1 MDSDEHNGDHDF
13 KVGDIV
19 RESVLI
25 ASPDREP
32 WVGIVMYIEKDRFEL
47 HSFIGPFEDLVAIQW
62 LQTGY
67 IESLPASVIRLVQRA
82 RQKTE
87 EKP

>member
-25 ASPDREP
+25 ASADREP

-47 HSFIGPFEDLVAIQW
+47 HSFLGPFEDLIAIQW
-62 LQTGY
+62 FQTGY